1 MIDGSS
7 LSGLLTC
14 VALRSLNTIAGCSHR
29 HSAVSTVSVDQF
41 EPLPCCAHGKTLRFL
56 KSASN
61 KVEHHAGGENAN
73 LGAVTINDR
82 VYEKLTGAMISVNAE
97 AEDVHAVGA
106 AS

>member
-1 MIDGSS
+1 
-7 LSGLLTC
+7 
-14 VALRSLNTIAGCSHR
+14 
-29 HSAVSTVSVDQF
+29 
-41 EPLPCCAHGKTLRFL
+41 L

-97 AEDVHAVGA
+97 AEDVHAAGA